1 MSLPQRRGI
10 LTLIWIQLLILGVVY
25 NSSSAQE
32 GNQVWLA
39 PIDTEDFPTI
49 TSYLDVRTSEGDF
62 IFGLDRDNV
71 SIIENDNRASVLEF
85 EPLHTGVQ
93 FVIALSPGPSF
104 DIRDVQGVSRY
115 AHLAQALV
123 GWAKSRESSNDDDM
137 SIIIAGGP
145 ESTHETEINNIIS
158 LLGSYTPVESDTG
171 PDFDL
176 LAQALDVAAD
186 PTTNP
191 AMGRA
196 VLFIT
201 PLPSQDV
208 SLGLQSLAAR
218 ANQQGVKMFIWLVAS
233 SELFS
238 SQEAEQLAILAEQ
251 TGGRLFAYS
260 GQEVIPSPEE
270 FLEPIRNKYF
280 LAYESQ
286 ITTSGSHQ
294 VSAEVN
300 LNGTNTTSQVQTF
313 DLEVLPPS
321 ISFISP
327 PMEIERISPDEE
339 SEPENLVPDS
349 QEMEVFIEF
358 PDGHPRSL
366 KRTTF
371 FVDGEEVE
379 TNRTEPFAQFTWDLS
394 EYTASGEH
402 ILAVE
407 VEDDLGLIAKSLDTS
422 VRVSIGN
429 SSPSPLRVL
438 SRNRTA
444 IAGIVVAVSGAVLL
458 LVLILGGR
466 LRPGFLRDY
475 RRRNKRSDPVT
486 QPVQVNQEQTTLP
499 RATWINRIQWPRGRI
514 SSKSFAQ
521 LVPMTDSNQEETYPP
536 IVITSESVTFGS
548 DAGKADQI
556 VNDGSVEGLHA
567 RLERESKGVFRLSDE
582 GSTAGTWV
590 NYAPISSGG
599 VILEQ
604 GDLIHIG
611 RVGFRFMMRN
621 PQRVRKPVRKPE
633 GTAK

>member
-62 IFGLDRDNV
+62 VSGLDRDNV
-71 SIIENDNRASVLEF
+71 SIIENDNRAPVLEI

-104 DIRDVQGVSRY
+104 GIRDVQGVSRY
-115 AHLAQALV
+115 DHLAQALV
-123 GWAKSRESSNDDDM
+123 GWAKSRESSNDDDL
-137 SIIIAGGP
+137 SIIIAEGP

-158 LLGSYTPVESDTG
+158 LLGSYTPAESDTG

-186 PTTNP
+186 PTTSP

-238 SQEAEQLAILAEQ
+238 SQEAGQLAILAEQ
-251 TGGRLFAYS
+251 TGGRMFAYS
-260 GQEVIPSPEE
+260 GQEEIPSPEE

-280 LAYESQ
+280 LAYDSQ

-327 PMEIERISPDEE
+327 PMEIERISPEEE
-339 SEPENLVPDS
+339 SEPENLVPDL

-379 TNRTEPFAQFTWDLS
+379 TNRTEPFEQFTWDLS

-407 VEDDLGLIAKSLDTS
+407 VEDDLG
-422 VRVSIGN
+422 
-429 SSPSPLRVL
+429 
-438 SRNRTA
+438 
-444 IAGIVVAVSGAVLL
+444 
-458 LVLILGGR
+458 
-466 LRPGFLRDY
+466 
-475 RRRNKRSDPVT
+475 
-486 QPVQVNQEQTTLP
+486 
-499 RATWINRIQWPRGRI
+499 
-514 SSKSFAQ
+514 
-521 LVPMTDSNQEETYPP
+521 
-536 IVITSESVTFGS
+536 
-548 DAGKADQI
+548 
-556 VNDGSVEGLHA
+556 
-567 RLERESKGVFRLSDE
+567 
-582 GSTAGTWV
+582 
-590 NYAPISSGG
+590 
-599 VILEQ
+599 
-604 GDLIHIG
+604 
-611 RVGFRFMMRN
+611 
-621 PQRVRKPVRKPE
+621 
-633 GTAK
+633 

>member
-62 IFGLDRDNV
+62 VFGLDRDNV

-115 AHLAQALV
+115 DHLAQALV
-123 GWAKSRESSNDDDM
+123 GWAKSREASTDDDL
-137 SIIIAGGP
+137 SIIIAEGP

-379 TNRTEPFAQFTWDLS
+379 TNRTEPFDQFTWDLS

-407 VEDDLGLIAKSLDTS
+407 VEDDLGLIARSLDTS
-422 VRVSIGN
+422 VRVSVGN

-521 LVPMTDSNQEETYPP
+521 LVPLTGSNQEETYPP

-548 DAGKADQI
+548 DAGEADQI

-604 GDLIHIG
+604 GDMIHIG

-621 PQRVRKPVRKPE
+621 AQRVRKPVRKSE